1 MKNQFTN
8 RKVMQ
13 VLQSWKSHIW
23 LTFGLLLLVGACNEG
38 MFNDDDLKND
48 LELQAQFLLS
58 KVDKIGI
65 SDAAHGGIDE
75 FYFLEQTIGKAPK
88 FNGTFHSNLN
98 PIVEIS
104 DDFEFKT
111 FHQVFSR
118 DAFGVKQLM
127 VNQTDEFY
135 LANWNTAETK
145 AVKGKIYRIR
155 VRVGERVMGFVD
167 VGIVS
172 PQTKKLENNL
182 VPLVENQTM
191 KIAFRLEDKICPA
204 RIEVLP
210 EEATVPVDGEQQ
222 FEAIVY
228 NFYDEVLEDQNVKWM
243 LGDNE
248 IASIS
253 STGLSK
259 GLQAGEVTVFA
270 QSQDVTGTATLTVEE
285 EEDPNTVTDIE
296 GNVYK
301 TVQIGDRTW
310 MAENLK
316 VTKYNDG
323 TPLRFLTFGVD
334 GNVEGYFSYNNNL
347 QNGERDGFIY
357 TKWVTATLSEK
368 NICPEGWHVPTHNEW
383 ITHLFAVLAPGL
395 PSDWPTIAA
404 NKMVLGSSWP
414 DMTIDENTN
423 ISRFNALRT
432 GTLSLGI
439 SQGFGNNSTTWLTLE
454 GPGNPPNVIFGIN
467 PTFLENGVS
476 IAGDTGAFNFPG
488 CIRCLKD

>member
-1 MKNQFTN
+1 
-8 RKVMQ
+8 
-13 VLQSWKSHIW
+13 
-23 LTFGLLLLVGACNEG
+23 
-38 MFNDDDLKND
+38 
-48 LELQAQFLLS
+48 
-58 KVDKIGI
+58 
-65 SDAAHGGIDE
+65 
-75 FYFLEQTIGKAPK
+75 
-88 FNGTFHSNLN
+88 
-98 PIVEIS
+98 
-104 DDFEFKT
+104 
-111 FHQVFSR
+111 
-118 DAFGVKQLM
+118 M
-127 VNQTDEFY
+127 VNIADEFY

-145 AVKGKIYRIR
+145 AVKGKIYRVR
-155 VRVGERVMGFVD
+155 VRIGERVMGFVD

-210 EEATVPVDGEQQ
+210 AEATVPVDGEQQ

-253 STGLSK
+253 STGLAK
-259 GLQAGEVTVFA
+259 GLQAGAVTVFA
-270 QSQDVTGTATLTVEE
+270 QSQDVTGTASLTVEE
-285 EEDPNTVTDIE
+285 PEDPNTVTDID

-301 TVQIGDRTW
+301 TVEIGNRTW

-334 GNVEGYFSYNNNL
+334 GNVEGYFAYNNNL

-357 TKWVTATLSEK
+357 TRSVTEWVSGK
-368 NICPEGWHVPTHNEW
+368 NVCPEGWRIPTHNDW
-383 ITHLFAVLAPGL
+383 FSYLFAVLAPGL
-395 PSDWPTIAA
+395 PSDWPLIAA
-404 NKMVLGSSWP
+404 NKMALGSSWP
-414 DMTIDENTN
+414 TMNVDLNTN
-423 ISRFNALRT
+423 SSGFTALRT
-432 GTLSLGI
+432 GSLSLGSI
-439 SQGFGNNSTTWLTLE
+439 QGFNSNGTHWLAENGLN
-454 GPGNPPNVIFGIN
+454 NPPNVVWAIGS
-467 PTFLENGVS
+467 TSLGNGVS
-476 IAGDTGAFNFPG
+476 ILGDASSGQPA